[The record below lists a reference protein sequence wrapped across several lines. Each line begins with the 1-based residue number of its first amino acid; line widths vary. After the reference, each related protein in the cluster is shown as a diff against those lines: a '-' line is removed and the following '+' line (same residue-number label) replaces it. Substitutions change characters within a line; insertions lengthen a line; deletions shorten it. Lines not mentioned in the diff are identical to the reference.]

1 MHYRPRLLL
10 LVTAFAALSLAACGG
25 TGTSPAWI
33 ESLPLTESVTGTPA
47 ALDAFGPE
55 LNRLM
60 PQATFSTAVSGQ
72 DALNAVRSGA
82 AVAAVVPRSDGSP
95 PDGLTA
101 IDVDR
106 SALAAFVPFT
116 FPVEGVT
123 RAQLRDLASGGIAG
137 WHDVGGPSLPV
148 SVAVTAP
155 DVAAQGLG
163 ASTAG
168 VVVQD
173 VAAALTERPGRIV
186 LALGSSAGVLAKP
199 LRVDGIRPDEDGYPL
214 MVQWSVVG
222 RPGDERATA
231 LAQALSAH
239 ADERDRDRSVVLDAV
254 GDIMLGRTV
263 GRSIAERGAGHP
275 FEAVAPLLEGSDL
288 RVGNLE
294 LPLTERGVQARKDYT
309 FRAPPSVTQGL
320 TEAGFDVLT
329 LANNHMLDY
338 GVEGLLDTVA
348 ALQRAGI
355 AHPGAGRNSDV
366 AHEPAIVKAN
376 GLSLAL
382 LSYVNTPNDGRS
394 GWVAESIR
402 AGADTP
408 GVAWGTAEAIRRD
421 VAAARDHVDLVIVAL
436 HAGFEYSAAPNPVQ
450 RELAHA
456 AVDAGAALVLG
467 AHPHVLQ
474 GIEVYKRVPI
484 VYSLGNFVF
493 DVDNDD
499 RQQPGM
505 PTLLSAVLRIRL
517 DANGVQ
523 GLEVRP
529 AIIDERDGRPIP
541 VTGAAARP
549 VYDRIYS
556 LTDALNAG
564 R

>member
-1 MHYRPRLLL
+1 MHYGPRLLL
-10 LVTAFAALSLAACGG
+10 LFTTIAALSLVACGG
-25 TGTSPAWI
+25 NSTSPAWI

-55 LNRLM
+55 LTRLM
-60 PQATFSTAVSGQ
+60 PQANLSTAENGQ

-82 AVAAVVPRSDGSP
+82 AVAAVVPRSGGSP

-106 SALAAFVPFT
+106 SSLAALVPFT
-116 FPVEGVT
+116 FPVEAVT
-123 RAQLRDLASGGIAG
+123 SAQLRDLASGQIAN
-137 WHDVGGPSLPV
+137 WHEVGGPSLPV

-155 DVAAQGLG
+155 DVAEQGLG
-163 ASTAG
+163 TSTAG
-168 VVVQD
+168 VVIQE

-186 LALGSSAGVLAKP
+186 LTLDASAGVLAKP

-214 MVQWSVVG
+214 AVQWSVAG
-222 RPGDERATA
+222 RPGDGRVAA
-231 LAQALSAH
+231 LAQALSAR
-239 ADERDRDRSVVLDAV
+239 ADDRDRDRTVVLDAV

-263 GRSIAERGAGHP
+263 GRSILERGAGHP
-275 FEAVAPLLEGSDL
+275 FEAVAPLLDGSDL

-294 LPLTERGVQARKDYT
+294 LPLTERGTQARKDYT
-309 FRAPPSVTQGL
+309 FRAPPSVAEGL
-320 TEAGFDVLT
+320 VGAGFDVLT
-329 LANNHMLDY
+329 LANNHMLDF
-338 GVEGLLDTVA
+338 GPEGLLDTVA
-348 ALQRAGI
+348 TLQRAGI
-355 AHPGAGRNSDV
+355 AHPGAGRNSGA
-366 AHEPAIVKAN
+366 AHEPAIVSAN
-376 GLSLAL
+376 GLSLAF

-394 GWVAESIR
+394 GWVAESTR
-402 AGADTP
+402 AGTESP

-421 VAAARDHVDLVIVAL
+421 VAAARDRADLVIVAL
-436 HAGFEYSAAPNPVQ
+436 HAGFEYSATPNPVQ

-499 RQQPGM
+499 RRQPGM

-541 VTGAAARP
+541 VTGVAARP

-556 LTDALNAG
+556 LTDALNTG